1 LARILDHCGKV
12 LRARRCGFVDGGFD
26 AGGDAEEPVELGFVQ
41 GQRIA
46 TAEGDD
52 IGGARPVVTRFGG
65 TAAEHAGELE
75 PKCWSVIP
83 LRGKKAVHLG

>member
-1 LARILDHCGKV
+1 

-65 TAAEHAGELE
+65 TAAEHAGGLE